1 LTSACLRRY
10 LKSVA
15 TVIQVIP
22 VATPK
27 RTAQAKD
34 VLETAPGIYTA
45 VFENDSVRVL
55 KAKMLPGEKVDGYYH
70 PNYLIYVIRPSVIRI
85 VDETA
90 ENLHPCAGDV
100 MWMEAGYHSCENVGK
115 AVFEALLVEVK

>member
-1 LTSACLRRY
+1 MAARKKTDLT
-10 LKSVA
+10 
-15 TVIQVIP
+15 
-22 VATPK
+22 
-27 RTAQAKD
+27 KD
-34 VLETAPGIYTA
+34 AVEAAHGIYTH

-55 KAKMLPGEKVDGYYH
+55 KAKMLTGDKVEAYYH

-115 AVFEALLVEVK
+115 AVFEALLVEIK

>member
-1 LTSACLRRY
+1 M
-10 LKSVA
+10 
-15 TVIQVIP
+15 
-22 VATPK
+22 ATPK

-34 VLETAPGIYTA
+34 VLEAAPGIYTA

-115 AVFEALLVEVK
+115 ADFEALLVEVK